1 MFNIAIESNRIN
13 VLEELSEKLHIVLSL
28 FVETSAA
35 NSNCGG
41 NLWKLHLPDGDYLK
55 VVAWSEAVTVTRHGP
70 VDSGRHVGGG
80 GRAGRPTKPVEPSGV
95 GEVVHQHHCDD

>member
-1 MFNIAIESNRIN
+1 MFNIAIESVIEFFGRIKR
-13 VLEELSEKLHIVLSL
+13 EAPYFLSL

-55 VVAWSEAVTVTRHGP
+55 VMAWSEAVTVTRHGP

>member
-1 MFNIAIESNRIN
+1 M
-13 VLEELSEKLHIVLSL
+13 
-28 FVETSAA
+28 
-35 NSNCGG
+35 
-41 NLWKLHLPDGDYLK
+41 PDGDYLK

-95 GEVVHQHHCDD
+95 GEVVH